1 MKTDLPIYE
10 IVIDLNDPETTVS
23 FNSLVEYPAHE
34 KNFETFS
41 KVTYEFNDE
50 QRVITGIAISSDTPI
65 YRFDQNTNEEYYV
78 VFTKDAIRDIVIDY
92 ARRNNFN
99 NVNIEHNSKNVVDG
113 LHMIMSYQIDNQR
126 GFTAPERFKD
136 ANDGSWLV
144 SYKVSDEQLWKD
156 AKEGKFKGFSIEG
169 VFNLIDTKRTMTEE
183 QMMSAILEA
192 LQGINFRT
200 TKHNK

>member
-1 MKTDLPIYE
+1 MKKDLPIYE

-41 KVTYEFNDE
+41 KMAYEFNDE

-113 LHMIMSYQIDNQR
+113 LHMIMSYQIDNER

-144 SYKVSDEQLWKD
+144 SYKVSDDQLWKD

-192 LQGINFRT
+192 LQGIKFRT
-200 TKHNK
+200 TKHIK

>member
-1 MKTDLPIYE
+1 MKKDLPIYE

-41 KVTYEFNDE
+41 KMAYEFNDE

-99 NVNIEHNSKNVVDG
+99 NVNIEHNSRNVVDG
-113 LHMIMSYQIDNQR
+113 LHMIMSYQIDNER

-144 SYKVSDEQLWKD
+144 SYKVSDDQLWKD

>member
-1 MKTDLPIYE
+1 MKKDLPIYE

-41 KVTYEFNDE
+41 KMAYEFNDE
-50 QRVITGIAISSDTPI
+50 QMVITGIAISSDTPI
-65 YRFDQNTNEEYYV
+65 YRFDQNTKEEYYV

-113 LHMIMSYQIDNQR
+113 LHMIMSYQIDNER

-144 SYKVSDEQLWKD
+144 SYKVNDDQLWKD
-156 AKEGKFKGFSIEG
+156 AKKGKFKGFSIEG

-192 LQGINFRT
+192 LQGIKFRT

>member
-1 MKTDLPIYE
+1 
-10 IVIDLNDPETTVS
+10 
-23 FNSLVEYPAHE
+23 
-34 KNFETFS
+34 
-41 KVTYEFNDE
+41 
-50 QRVITGIAISSDTPI
+50 
-65 YRFDQNTNEEYYV
+65 
-78 VFTKDAIRDIVIDY
+78 DIVIDY

-113 LHMIMSYQIDNQR
+113 LHMIMSYQIDNER

-144 SYKVSDEQLWKD
+144 SYKVSDDQLWKD

-192 LQGINFRT
+192 LQGIKFRT

>member
-41 KVTYEFNDE
+41 KMAYEFNDE

-113 LHMIMSYQIDNQR
+113 LHMIMSYQIDNER

-144 SYKVSDEQLWKD
+144 SYKVSDDQLWKD

-192 LQGINFRT
+192 LQGIKFRT

>member
-1 MKTDLPIYE
+1 MKKDLPIYE

-41 KVTYEFNDE
+41 KMAYEFNDE

-113 LHMIMSYQIDNQR
+113 LHMIMSYQIDNER

-144 SYKVSDEQLWKD
+144 SYKVSDDQLWKD

-192 LQGINFRT
+192 LQGIKFRT

>member
-1 MKTDLPIYE
+1 MKKDLPIYE

-41 KVTYEFNDE
+41 KMAYEFNDE

-92 ARRNNFN
+92 SRRNNFN

-113 LHMIMSYQIDNQR
+113 LHMIMSYQIDNER

-144 SYKVSDEQLWKD
+144 SYKVSDDQLWKD

-192 LQGINFRT
+192 LQGIKFRT

>member
-41 KVTYEFNDE
+41 KMAYEFNDE

-113 LHMIMSYQIDNQR
+113 LHMIMSYQIDNER

-144 SYKVSDEQLWKD
+144 SYKVSDDQLWKD

>member
-1 MKTDLPIYE
+1 MKKDLPIYE

-41 KVTYEFNDE
+41 KMAYEFNDE

-113 LHMIMSYQIDNQR
+113 LHMIMSYQIDNER

-144 SYKVSDEQLWKD
+144 SYKVSDDQLWKD

>member
-1 MKTDLPIYE
+1 MKKDLPIYE

-41 KVTYEFNDE
+41 KMAYEFNDE

-99 NVNIEHNSKNVVDG
+99 NVNIEHNSRNVVDG
-113 LHMIMSYQIDNQR
+113 LHMIMSYQIDNER
-126 GFTAPERFKD
+126 GFTAPQRFKD

-144 SYKVSDEQLWKD
+144 SYKVSDDQLWKD

>member
-41 KVTYEFNDE
+41 KMAYEFNDE

-113 LHMIMSYQIDNQR
+113 LHMIMS
-126 GFTAPERFKD
+126 
-136 ANDGSWLV
+136 
-144 SYKVSDEQLWKD
+144 
-156 AKEGKFKGFSIEG
+156 
-169 VFNLIDTKRTMTEE
+169 
-183 QMMSAILEA
+183 
-192 LQGINFRT
+192 
-200 TKHNK
+200 

>member
-1 MKTDLPIYE
+1 MKKDLPIYE

-41 KVTYEFNDE
+41 KMAYEFNDE
-50 QRVITGIAISSDTPI
+50 QMVITGIAISSDTPI

-113 LHMIMSYQIDNQR
+113 LHMIMSYQIDNER

-144 SYKVSDEQLWKD
+144 SYKVSDDQLWKD

-192 LQGINFRT
+192 LQGIKFRT
-200 TKHNK
+200 RKHNK